1 MAVSKS
7 MDFPGAKKSSY
18 AAQVEQSQASPSV
31 ENTLSFLPVPGP
43 VGPQGPAGRDGKD
56 GKDGKNGE
64 QGLAG
69 PKGDTGPRGDR
80 GLAGQSSLSSSG
92 QQAGWGSYK
101 NTIDKPIK
109 LGVSQGNDGWVTL
122 LLDTKDKYQNE
133 KYLPEGCTSLWNSHQ
148 RALNFHGI
156 KEGSQVFV
164 TYNFELTT
172 YTANTEVWLRT
183 YFASKDQEFVQFVG
197 SLKYQNVYNLSITQN
212 IFIEDNAMWGNGAVP
227 QLRTDFDASVILN
240 SIYVSVV

>member
-18 AAQVEQSQASPSV
+18 AAQVEQSQASPTVDNS
-31 ENTLSFLPVPGP
+31 LSFLPVPGP

-56 GKDGKNGE
+56 GKPGPEGPEGKPG
-64 QGLAG
+64 Q
-69 PKGDTGPRGDR
+69 KGDR
-80 GLAGQSSLSSSG
+80 GLPGASSLSSSG
-92 QQAGWGSYK
+92 QQAGWASYT
-101 NTIDKPIK
+101 NTIEKPTK

-122 LLDTKDKYQNE
+122 LLDTKDKSQNE
-133 KYLPEGCTSLWNSHQ
+133 KYLPKGCTSLWNSHQ

-156 KEGSQVFV
+156 NEGSQVFL

-197 SLKYQNVYNLSITQN
+197 SLKYQNVYNLSVTQN
-212 IFIEDNAMWGNGAVP
+212 IFIEDNSMWLNGAVP

-240 SIYVSVV
+240 SVYVSVV

>member
-18 AAQVEQSQASPSV
+18 AAQVEQSQASPTID
-31 ENTLSFLPVPGP
+31 NTLSFLPVPGA

-56 GKDGKNGE
+56 GKEGPQGPEGK
-64 QGLAG
+64 AG
-69 PKGDTGPRGDR
+69 PKGPTGT
-80 GLAGQSSLSSSG
+80 AGKDGTSSLSSSG
-92 QQAGWGSYK
+92 QQAGWASYT
-101 NTIDKPIK
+101 NVIDKSIK
-109 LGVSQGNDGWVTL
+109 LGISQGDDGWVTL
-122 LLDTKDKYQNE
+122 ILDTKDKKQNE
-133 KYLPEGCTSLWNSHQ
+133 KYLPKGCTSLWNSHQ

-183 YFASKDQEFVQFVG
+183 YFASKDKEFVQLVG
-197 SLKYQNVYNLSITQN
+197 SFKYQNAYNLSVTQQ
-212 IFIEDNAMWGNGAVP
+212 IFIEDQAMWGNGAVP
-227 QLRTDFDASVILN
+227 QIRTDFDSSVIFN
-240 SIYVSVV
+240 SVYVSVV

>member
-18 AAQVEQSQASPSV
+18 AAQVEQSQASPTID
-31 ENTLSFLPVPGP
+31 NTLSFLPVPGA

-56 GKDGKNGE
+56 GKQGEPGPEGK
-64 QGLAG
+64 AG
-69 PKGDTGPRGDR
+69 PKGPTGT
-80 GLAGQSSLSSSG
+80 AGKDGASSLSSSG
-92 QQAGWGSYK
+92 QQAGWASYT
-101 NTIDKPIK
+101 NVIDKPTK
-109 LGVSQGNDGWVTL
+109 LGISQGDDGWVTL
-122 LLDTKDKYQNE
+122 ILDTKDKSQNE
-133 KYLPEGCTSLWNSHQ
+133 KYLPKGCTSLWNSHQ

-183 YFASKDQEFVQFVG
+183 YFASKDKEFVQLVG
-197 SLKYQNVYNLSITQN
+197 SFKYQNAYNLSVTQQ
-212 IFIEDNAMWGNGAVP
+212 IFIEDQAMWGNGAVP
-227 QLRTDFDASVILN
+227 QIRTDFDASVIFN
-240 SIYVSVV
+240 SVYVSVV